1 MTKGTGT
8 RVGAFAVTFAA
19 VGFVAGCANERGP
32 NPDLPPLG
40 VRLEFLAKNLCSQG
54 ISPEIRLGG
63 VPANTASY
71 RLRLTNISIVNATRW
86 EASVK
91 AEGPVISEAMIGD
104 FDAPCPGEQQSFTYR
119 LEVMALG
126 PSGQPLAYGW
136 NFAQARSLTRQIEQ
150 EQAELKRHPI
160 DRPNR
165 SAVPAARHPAFF
177 TQ

>member
-1 MTKGTGT
+1 M
-8 RVGAFAVTFAA
+8 AFAAA
-19 VGFVAGCANERGP
+19 GLLTGCANERGP
-32 NPDLPPLG
+32 NPNLPPLG

-54 ISPEIRLGG
+54 ISPEVRLGG

-86 EASVK
+86 EATVK
-91 AEGPVISEAMIGD
+91 AEGPLIPEATIGD

-126 PSGQPLAYGW
+126 PGGQPLAYGW
-136 NFAQARSLTRQIEQ
+136 NFAQARSLTRQIEE

-160 DRPNR
+160 DRPDR
-165 SAVPAARHPAFF
+165 STLPAARRPPFF